1 MMKKKKESKS
11 VKNEDKI
18 DSFEQKFQER
28 EELIRKEQSGKT
40 VGNHYLRLLVFLIIL
55 ILIVDIVSLIIYY
68 KPKMDFIK
76 NWVNGFKSL
85 GQPDLNKCRDGTPMN
100 TCSKNKSYYCYEG
113 NLVQKAYTCGC
124 PSGYKVEFQSCV
136 RI

>member
-1 MMKKKKESKS
+1 MVKKKKEGKS
-11 VKNEDKI
+11 VKNKVKI

-28 EELIRKEQSGKT
+28 EELIKKEQSGKSA
-40 VGNHYLRLLVFLIIL
+40 GKNYLGLLVFLIIL
-55 ILIVDIVSLIIYY
+55 ILVVDSVSLIVYY

-76 NWVNGFKSL
+76 NTINNLNGL
-85 GQPDLNKCRDGTPMN
+85 RQIGLNKCSDGTIVN

-124 PSGYKVEFQSCV
+124 PSGYKVDFQSCV
-136 RI
+136 NI